1 MKLKNDLS
9 FVENIATRKRLVKR
23 IKFALIDYLKHY
35 PTEVV
40 NSIMNEEFINT
51 NPSYYLYYPYLFN
64 EYFNFHDKDKLDLIS
79 MSAFLYYK
87 SVILIDDIFDN
98 DKKTNN
104 FKNYFIAN
112 ICQEETIKILSSFF
126 SMDSSF
132 WKTWNNRKLE
142 YVKAFQLDKALQQIK
157 DYEEFENLAD
167 YKSAVGKVAIDCLYY
182 LSNERNEDIY
192 KSLLE
197 SHKYFY
203 VGFQIMDD
211 IVDYDE
217 DTKNGQFNISKHEL
231 IKKLKNKND
240 VINDYSLENQKK
252 LIYLTGVS
260 EDLYVKATSY
270 LNKSLKIQVNQ
281 NTLWATEIKSLY
293 NTSVTHYLNI
303 RGFIKKYH
311 TEQEKTVTINKRQSL
326 SNTIMNSV
334 DYIVKN
340 QLTEGCWNDFFNDA
354 GISDVWVTSYVLY
367 TLNSLKNTDN
377 IGNTVIEK
385 GKNYLINNQ
394 YNNL

>member
-157 DYEEFENLAD
+157 NYEEFENLAD

-182 LSNERNEDIY
+182 LSNERNEDI
-192 KSLLE
+192 
-197 SHKYFY
+197 
-203 VGFQIMDD
+203 
-211 IVDYDE
+211 
-217 DTKNGQFNISKHEL
+217 
-231 IKKLKNKND
+231 
-240 VINDYSLENQKK
+240 
-252 LIYLTGVS
+252 
-260 EDLYVKATSY
+260 
-270 LNKSLKIQVNQ
+270 
-281 NTLWATEIKSLY
+281 
-293 NTSVTHYLNI
+293 
-303 RGFIKKYH
+303 
-311 TEQEKTVTINKRQSL
+311 
-326 SNTIMNSV
+326 
-334 DYIVKN
+334 
-340 QLTEGCWNDFFNDA
+340 
-354 GISDVWVTSYVLY
+354 
-367 TLNSLKNTDN
+367 
-377 IGNTVIEK
+377 
-385 GKNYLINNQ
+385 
-394 YNNL
+394 